1 MNVVPVQPSSRARA
15 FIRSTKAA
23 SVPARCSATATAQ
36 SFADPTAIALSI
48 SSSVSCSP
56 GSSQIC
62 VPPIEQA
69 CSLPVIMVS
78 SVTSPRSSASIASSM
93 VMILVT
99 DAGWSFSSA
108 FDT

>member
-1 MNVVPVQPSSRARA
+1 MNVVFVQPSSRARV

-36 SFADPTAIALSI
+36 SFAEPTAIALSI
-48 SSSVSCSP
+48 SSNVSCSP

-69 CSLPVIMVS
+69 YSLPVIMVS
-78 SVTSPRSSASIASSM
+78 SVTSPRSSASIANSM
-93 VMILVT
+93 VMIFVT
-99 DAGWSFSSA
+99 DAGCSCSSA
-108 FDT
+108 L